1 MRLCI
6 GIVCM
11 EEHLSHQLKTVA
23 LSHVRIGLW
32 TCEHWLWFI
41 YMIIFFLPVDKSK
54 QQQKHKRATSIVIT
68 DSGVAAA
75 GRWSM
80 SFKWMGNRL
89 VKLLNIKIIMKFK
102 LKWKRERGEKR
113 NSPCFFLT
121 QSHRIVRFVSQC
133 SAPFDLPS
141 LKPFTTSPRQAAA
154 VPGQLSFRSLNQ
166 WFELPRPWWRPSTI
180 CYSRRPRRLG
190 GSWAQASSW
199 GPPPC
204 CWTRSSREP
213 SSWLITCSRRTSCK
227 RTPTTSVSMHS
238 HACSLHVVM

>member
-89 VKLLNIKIIMKFK
+89 VKLLNIK
-102 LKWKRERGEKR
+102 WKRERGEKR
-113 NSPCFFLT
+113 NSPRFFLA

-141 LKPFTTSPRQAAA
+141 LKPFTTYIATSSCRSPRPA
-154 VPGQLSFRSLNQ
+154 
-166 WFELPRPWWRPSTI
+166 
-180 CYSRRPRRLG
+180 
-190 GSWAQASSW
+190 
-199 GPPPC
+199 
-204 CWTRSSREP
+204 
-213 SSWLITCSRRTSCK
+213 
-227 RTPTTSVSMHS
+227 
-238 HACSLHVVM
+238 